1 MGGGD
6 ATTAA
11 RLDSTPVKDTARARG
26 AAAARRGECS
36 IDFLRD
42 AGESQM
48 RRWIMSFQPN
58 ASSSD
63 GVTLS
68 EAPDDVWWWPPDV
81 NADAPRRPSRGL
93 LGCSQYSVSTL
104 PSQSAQRH
112 VSTVSRKYSVT
123 EVHCNGTNGEAM
135 HSRRNDAGQAR
146 QHEQHGPQNT
156 SRASRMTRWCCG
168 V

>member
-104 PSQSAQRH
+104 PSQSTQCH
-112 VSTVSRKYSVT
+112 VSTVSRKCT
-123 EVHCNGTNGEAM
+123 AT
-135 HSRRNDAGQAR
+135 
-146 QHEQHGPQNT
+146 GPTTKPCTHVATMLGKLDSMNSMGHRT
-156 SRASRMTRWCCG
+156 RAAP
-168 V
+168 VA